1 MRASIVRRFVHIN
14 SMHVR
19 RSLGSRYQNY
29 DIVCRAMREEN
40 KYIHTYIHTYIDTYT
55 YIYIYIYTY
64 IYTYNADAFESVPRT
79 PIHLTAGAFV
89 DVYKMHSLGR
99 RCFCSCF

>member
-40 KYIHTYIHTYIDTYT
+40 KYIHTCIYIYIDTY
-55 YIYIYIYTY
+55 IYTR

-89 DVYKMHSLGR
+89 VVYKMHSLGR
-99 RCFCSCF
+99 RRFGFV